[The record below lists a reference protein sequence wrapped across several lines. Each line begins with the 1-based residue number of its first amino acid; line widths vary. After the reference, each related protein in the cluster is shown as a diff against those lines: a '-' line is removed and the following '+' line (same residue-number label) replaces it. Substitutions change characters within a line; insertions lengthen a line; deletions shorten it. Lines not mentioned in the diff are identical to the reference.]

1 MSAANKR
8 PLSPF
13 MIGPYYK
20 PQMTSI
26 LSITHRATGA
36 ALVAGTLL
44 LVYWLVWAARGPG
57 FYESAQSVLGS
68 MLGQLLLFLWTWA
81 LFYHL
86 ANGIRHPVSYTH
98 LDVYKRQARGPGFYE
113 SAQSALGSMLG
124 QLLLFLWTWALFYH
138 LANGIRH
145 LFWDAGYGFEMEQ
158 ATKSGWWVVW
168 SSIILT
174 FLCLSLIHI

>member
-26 LSITHRATGA
+26 LSITHRITGA
-36 ALVAGTLL
+36 ALVAGTLF

-68 MLGQLLLFLWTWA
+68 MLGQLMLFLWTWA
-81 LFYHL
+81 LFYH
-86 ANGIRHPVSYTH
+86 
-98 LDVYKRQARGPGFYE
+98 F
-113 SAQSALGSMLG
+113 
-124 QLLLFLWTWALFYH
+124 
-138 LANGIRH
+138 ANGIRH
-145 LFWDAGYGFEMEQ
+145 LFWDAGYGFELEQ

-174 FLCLSLIHI
+174 FLCWLIAAP

>member
-20 PQMTSI
+20 PQMTSV

-36 ALVAGTLL
+36 GLVVGTLL
-44 LVYWLVWAARGPG
+44 LVYWLASAAIGPKA
-57 FYESAQSVLGS
+57 YASAQVVLGS
-68 MLGQLLLFLWTWA
+68 MLGQLF
-81 LFYHL
+81 
-86 ANGIRHPVSYTH
+86 
-98 LDVYKRQARGPGFYE
+98 
-113 SAQSALGSMLG
+113 
-124 QLLLFLWTWALFYH
+124 LFLWTWALFYH

-145 LFWDAGYGFEMEQ
+145 LFWDAGYGFELPD
-158 ATKSGWWVVW
+158 ATKSGWAVVW

-174 FLCLSLIHI
+174 FLCWLIAAP

>member
-1 MSAANKR
+1 MSANKR

-36 ALVAGTLL
+36 GLVVGTLL
-44 LVYWLVWAARGPG
+44 LVYWLVSAALGPEA
-57 FYESAQSVLGS
+57 YHHAQTVLGS
-68 MLGQLLLFLWTWA
+68 MLGQLF
-81 LFYHL
+81 
-86 ANGIRHPVSYTH
+86 
-98 LDVYKRQARGPGFYE
+98 
-113 SAQSALGSMLG
+113 M
-124 QLLLFLWTWALFYH
+124 FLWTWALFYH

-145 LFWDAGYGFEMEQ
+145 LFWDAGCGLELEE

-174 FLCLSLIHI
+174 FLCWLIAAP

>member
-36 ALVAGTLL
+36 GLVVGTLV
-44 LVYWLVWAARGPG
+44 LVYWLVSAARGPG
-57 FYESAQSVLGS
+57 FYAQ
-68 MLGQLLLFLWTWA
+68 
-81 LFYHL
+81 
-86 ANGIRHPVSYTH
+86 
-98 LDVYKRQARGPGFYE
+98 
-113 SAQSALGSMLG
+113 AQVVLGSMLG

-145 LFWDAGYGFEMEQ
+145 LFWDAGYGFELED
-158 ATKSGWWVVW
+158 AARSGWAVVW

-174 FLCLSLIHI
+174 LLCWLIAAP

>member
-1 MSAANKR
+1 MSTKQR

-36 ALVAGTLL
+36 GLVVGTLL
-44 LVYWLVWAARGPG
+44 LVYWLASAAIGPKA
-57 FYESAQSVLGS
+57 YASAQVVLGS
-68 MLGQLLLFLWTWA
+68 MLGQLFLL
-81 LFYHL
+81 
-86 ANGIRHPVSYTH
+86 
-98 LDVYKRQARGPGFYE
+98 
-113 SAQSALGSMLG
+113 
-124 QLLLFLWTWALFYH
+124 LWTWALFYH

-145 LFWDAGYGFEMEQ
+145 LFWDAGYGFELPD
-158 ATKSGWWVVW
+158 ATRSGWAVVW

-174 FLCLSLIHI
+174 FLCWLIAAP

>member
-1 MSAANKR
+1 MSTANKR

-57 FYESAQSVLGS
+57 FYESAQS
-68 MLGQLLLFLWTWA
+68 
-81 LFYHL
+81 
-86 ANGIRHPVSYTH
+86 
-98 LDVYKRQARGPGFYE
+98 
-113 SAQSALGSMLG
+113 ALGSMLG

-158 ATKSGWWVVW
+158 ATQSGWAVVW

-174 FLCLSLIHI
+174 LLCWLIAGR

>member
-1 MSAANKR
+1 MSAKQR

-20 PQMTSI
+20 PQMTSV

-36 ALVAGTLL
+36 GLVVGTLL
-44 LVYWLVWAARGPG
+44 LVYWLAAAAAGPEA
-57 FYESAQSVLGS
+57 YHHAQAV
-68 MLGQLLLFLWTWA
+68 
-81 LFYHL
+81 
-86 ANGIRHPVSYTH
+86 
-98 LDVYKRQARGPGFYE
+98 
-113 SAQSALGSMLG
+113 LGSMLG

-145 LFWDAGYGFEMEQ
+145 LFWDAGYGFELGD
-158 ATKSGWWVVW
+158 AAKSGWAVVW

-174 FLCLSLIHI
+174 FLCWLIAAP